1 MADIFDVI
9 SDATR
14 RDILALLLKRTAT
27 ATPELSVSDLVAQ
40 TKLSQ
45 PTVSKQLKVLRD
57 AGLVAVREDGQHRYY
72 RLDTAPLASL
82 GAWLQGFAPQTA
94 GSHSAE
100 SRSAR
105 PSSGA
110 PRSPGETS
118 SAAPPVEGQSVL
130 PEDLRAVAAE
140 AGAAAASVLF
150 RIQEAWTDLSGQAK
164 QAAARAAEELR
175 KRS

>member
-14 RDILALLLKRTAT
+14 RDILALLLRRTAT

-82 GAWLQGFAPQTA
+82 GAWLQGFAPQPAGA
-94 GSHSAE
+94 GSS
-100 SRSAR
+100 SRSTAQTA
-105 PSSGA
+105 S
-110 PRSPGETS
+110 T
-118 SAAPPVEGQSVL
+118 PPPMEGKSVL
-130 PEDLRAVAAE
+130 PEDIRTVAAE

-164 QAAARAAEELR
+164 EAAARAAEELR

>member
-14 RDILALLLKRTAT
+14 RDILALLLKRAAT
-27 ATPELSVSDLVAQ
+27 ATPELSVNDLVGL
-40 TKLSQ
+40 TKLTQ

-57 AGLVAVREDGQHRYY
+57 AGLVSVREDGQHRYY

-82 GAWLQGFAPQTA
+82 GTWLQGFVPQAPA
-94 GSHSAE
+94 SGSSD
-100 SRSAR
+100 RT
-105 PSSGA
+105 SGKA
-110 PRSPGETS
+110 TPTP
-118 SAAPPVEGQSVL
+118 PPVEGHSVL
-130 PEDLRAVAAE
+130 PEDIRTVAAE

-150 RIQEAWTDLSGQAK
+150 RIQEAWTDLSAQAK
-164 QAAARAAEELR
+164 EAATRAADEFR

>member
-14 RDILALLLKRTAT
+14 RDILALLLKRAAT
-27 ATPELSVSDLVAQ
+27 AAPELSVSDLVAQ

-57 AGLVAVREDGQHRYY
+57 AGLVSVREDGQHRNY

-82 GAWLQGFAPQTA
+82 GDWLQGFVSPAA
-94 GSHSAE
+94 GPA
-100 SRSAR
+100 
-105 PSSGA
+105 SSGRSN
-110 PRSPGETS
+110 PRPAST
-118 SAAPPVEGQSVL
+118 PPPAEGQSVL
-130 PEDLRAVAAE
+130 PEDIRTVAAE

-164 QAAARAAEELR
+164 EVAARAAEELR

>member
-14 RDILALLLKRTAT
+14 RDILALLLTRAAS

-40 TKLSQ
+40 TQLTQ

-57 AGLVAVREDGQHRYY
+57 AGLVSVREDGQHRYY

-82 GAWLQGFAPQTA
+82 GIWLQGFVPQA
-94 GSHSAE
+94 
-100 SRSAR
+100 
-105 PSSGA
+105 
-110 PRSPGETS
+110 
-118 SAAPPVEGQSVL
+118 AAPGASGRPAGDTWPTKPPAEAHSVL
-130 PEDLRAVAAE
+130 PEDIRTVAAE

-164 QAAARAAEELR
+164 EAAVRAAEELR

>member
-14 RDILALLLKRTAT
+14 RDILALLLKRTAS
-27 ATPELSVSDLVAQ
+27 ATPEMSVSDLVAQ
-40 TKLSQ
+40 TKLTQ

-57 AGLVAVREDGQHRYY
+57 AGLVSVREDGQHRYY
-72 RLDTAPLASL
+72 RLDTAPLSSL
-82 GAWLQGFAPQTA
+82 GAWLQGFVAKA
-94 GSHSAE
+94 DASRGS
-100 SRSAR
+100 
-105 PSSGA
+105 SSQ
-110 PRSPGETS
+110 
-118 SAAPPVEGQSVL
+118 SAAPEGQSVL
-130 PEDLRAVAAE
+130 PEDIRTVAAE

-164 QAAARAAEELR
+164 EAAARAAEGLR

>member
-14 RDILALLLKRTAT
+14 RDILALLLKRAAT

-40 TKLSQ
+40 TQLTQ

-57 AGLVAVREDGQHRYY
+57 AGLVSVREDGQHRYY
-72 RLDTAPLASL
+72 RLDTTPLAAL
-82 GAWLQGFAPQTA
+82 GDWLQGFVAKAAP
-94 GSHSAE
+94 
-100 SRSAR
+100 
-105 PSSGA
+105 
-110 PRSPGETS
+110 SPGS
-118 SAAPPVEGQSVL
+118 SPHAAAPEGQSIL
-130 PEDLRAVAAE
+130 PEDIRTIAGE

-150 RIQEAWTDLSGQAK
+150 RAREAWSDLKVQATDAAER
-164 QAAARAAEELR
+164 AAAELR